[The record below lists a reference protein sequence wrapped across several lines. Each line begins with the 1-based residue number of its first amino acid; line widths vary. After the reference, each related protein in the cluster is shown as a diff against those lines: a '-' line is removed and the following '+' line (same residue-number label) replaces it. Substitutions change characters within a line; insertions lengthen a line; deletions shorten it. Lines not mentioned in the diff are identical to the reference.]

1 MPMQSSAVDFVV
13 YGVRDLP
20 RAVAFYHETL
30 GLPVEGEFPEYR
42 WVEFAAGNVTLA
54 VAEVPAAE
62 RRRPGYAGGATV
74 ALAVPDVRAAV
85 EALRAKG
92 VRVLSEPEESSVCH
106 MATISDPDGNRV
118 YLHQRKDGTAG

>member
-1 MPMQSSAVDFVV
+1 VDFVV

-54 VAEVPAAE
+54 VPEEPAAVAP
-62 RRRPGYAGGATV
+62 RPGYAGGATV
-74 ALAVPDVRAAV
+74 ALAVPDVPDVPAAGA
-85 EALRAKG
+85 ALRG
-92 VRVLSEPEESSVCH
+92 YGGRVLAEPEESSVCH
-106 MATISDPDGNRV
+106 LATISDPDGNRV
-118 YLHQRKDGTAG
+118 FLHQRKDGTAG